1 MFGRSIAFLLVI
13 MFAVSLCGQ
22 AGAVTTGTGN
32 GTYDFGSL
40 GAADSGGAGFKTQGD
55 KFKVSNAFAP
65 GDDVYGALT
74 SIYAGDANGL
84 ALGATSTLTIKAEG
98 GTTNKHF
105 TLKDMNFD
113 VSPGTGGFR
122 DLDTFTIT
130 LKDSGGST
138 IATHSLSSNVSIPEF
153 LTVSKFMSTFPF
165 SVPFPAAGY
174 DYVSEI
180 TITWHFTTASTFAP
194 AELNFN
200 SITVANVSA
209 IPLPVVTSNAA
220 SGITATGATLNGT
233 ANANGN
239 NTTVTFDYGTTTGY
253 GSSATATQS
262 PVTGSS
268 NTAVSASISG
278 LTCGGATYHFRVKGV
293 NGGGTANGG
302 DLTFTTGACAPT
314 VTGILPTNGPAAG
327 GTAVTITGTNLTGA
341 TAVTIGGAAVTGVT
355 VVNATTIT
363 ATTPAGTAGAR
374 DVVVATPGG
383 TVTGTGLFTYI
394 AAPTVTG
401 ISPASGPPAGGTA
414 VVITGTNL
422 TAATA
427 VKFGATNATGYTV
440 NSATQVTATS
450 PAGSVGTVDITVVT
464 AGGASATS
472 ASDQFSYVTAPTVTT
487 QAASAV
493 VATSATGNGTITATG
508 GANAT
513 ARGVIYWG
521 YNNSDQVI
529 GDGGVTNVSE
539 NGSFGAEAF
548 TASLTSLSVNT
559 QYNARAYATSPS
571 GTGYGARVAFWS
583 LANVPAPPT
592 VNTPTATTLNV
603 TVNVNGNPSGT
614 EFAIQETSTGNYVQA
629 DGTLNAGA
637 VWQNAA
643 TWGTKTVTGL
653 TTGTTYTFQVKA
665 RNGGSTET
673 AYGATAS
680 GVPVAAPSVTTQ
692 AASVIAATSATGNG
706 NITATNGANAT
717 ARGVIYYPYTNTD
730 KLSGDAGVTD
740 ISAVGNFSTGAFTSS
755 LSPLAANTQYNAR
768 AYATSPNG
776 TGYGARVAFWTLANA
791 PSAPTVN
798 NATATTLD
806 VTVSVNGNPASTE
819 FCIQETGAGNY
830 VQAGGAL
837 GGACVWQNAATWGTK
852 TVTGLT
858 TGTTY
863 TFQVKA
869 RNGGLS
875 ETGYGATTSGVPVAA
890 PTVTT
895 QAASVIAATSATGNG
910 NITATGGANAT
921 TRGLIYYPYT
931 NTDLVIGGADVT
943 NVSEAGNFGTGAFTE
958 SLTTLA
964 VNTQYNARAYATSPN
979 GTGYGAR
986 VAFWTL
992 ANVPSAPTVNN
1003 ATATTLD
1010 VTVNVNGN
1018 PASTEFC
1025 IQETST
1031 NNYVQAGG
1039 ALGGTCVWQTAATWG
1054 TKTVTGLTTGSAYTF
1069 QVKARNGGLTETA
1082 YGATASGV
1090 PTAATLTV
1098 TTTSDSGAGSL
1109 RQAITDANA
1118 GDAINFSVTG
1128 AIILASPLAIAKD
1141 LTISGPGAA
1150 SLTISGGGTTQ
1161 PFLVNAGVNFTL
1173 QNLTVAN
1180 GSATDGGALIDNA
1193 TSTTTIKGCAFIGN
1207 NATGNGG
1214 TIYAAGT
1221 MTISDTLFNTNSAV
1235 QGGAIFNN
1243 NATLALTNVTLN
1255 ANSASSNG
1263 GGIYNASGTASII
1276 NATIAGNNATTQ
1288 GGGIAITGGTL
1299 NLKNSIVANNTAPT
1313 GPDIAGAVT
1322 SQDYNLVRDITGA
1335 SISGTTTHNVTG
1347 SDPLLG
1353 ALANNGG
1360 PAQTMALLS
1369 GSPAINAA
1377 DCTTGPAADQRGMAR
1392 PQDVTCDMGA
1402 YERGVPATLTATGG
1416 TPQSAAPTAVFA
1428 MPLAAKVVDSL
1439 GGVLDGISVTY
1450 SGPASGAGITAD
1462 GTADT
1467 DASGIAA
1474 YGVTANGTAG
1484 SYTVTATVSSLTA
1497 NFSLTNSKLDQAI
1510 TFTPPATATYGDAPI
1525 ILAATG
1531 GASGNPVTFAVTN
1544 GPGSLNGATLTIT
1557 GAGNIVVTAS
1567 QAGNAAYNAAADVQK
1582 TIVVGKAGQSITF
1595 NPPATATYGD
1605 GPITLSATATSGLTA
1620 IIAVTSGPGSL
1631 SGNTLTITGVGP
1643 IVVTASQ
1650 AGDGTYAPAT
1660 DVHKTIVVGKANQSI
1675 GAISFTPTT
1684 LTVGGTTTVSA
1695 TSTSGLAVTFTS
1707 ATPSICTVSGTT
1719 VTGITAGTCTITA
1732 DQAGNA
1738 TYSAAAT
1745 VSQNLTV
1752 VYSATP
1758 PVLTISTLA
1767 DGSITNNATLN
1778 VSGQATSINGIMSV
1792 TVNGAA
1798 MTLAADGTFS
1808 QAVTLQAGTNTVT
1821 TIAMDNA
1828 GTTTTDSRTITLDTT
1843 APVITIITPAD
1854 NSTLAA
1860 SSVTITGSV
1869 DKNATVQATV
1879 NSGSPQSAAMDGA
1892 SFSVTVNLADGSNTI
1907 TISATDLAGNSA
1919 SVKRTIVSDTTKP
1932 TLAITDPAQDITTSE
1947 PTLTISGTVTD
1958 ALTDVSVTIT
1968 CDGKSYTPQVAN
1980 GAFQQQLT
1988 FATAKQYAITVTA
2001 TDQAGNSVTTQRNVI
2016 YALSTLPSGDI
2027 NDDGKVDIADALLAL
2042 RAAVGIITPNQAQL
2056 AAGDL
2061 APLVAG
2067 KPAPD
2072 GVIDIADAMLI
2083 LEKAVGILTWQ

>member
-180 TITWHFTTASTFAP
+180 TITWHFTTASNFAP

-209 IPLPVVTSNAA
+209 IPLPTVTSNAA

-278 LTCGGATYHFRVKGV
+278 LTCGGATYHFRVKGA
-293 NGGGTANGG
+293 NGGGTSNGG
-302 DLTFTTGACAPT
+302 DLTFTTGVCAPT
-314 VTGILPTNGPAAG
+314 VTGILPTSGPTAG
-327 GTAVTITGTNLTGA
+327 GTVVTITGTNLTGA
-341 TAVTIGGAAVTGVT
+341 TSVTIGGTAATGIS
-355 VVNATTIT
+355 VVGPTSIT
-363 ATTPAGTAGAR
+363 ATTPAGAAGAR
-374 DVVVATPGG
+374 DVVVVTPGG
-383 TVTGTGLFTYI
+383 TGTGTGLFTYI

-401 ISPASGPPAGGTA
+401 ISPASGPPAGGTS

-464 AGGASATS
+464 AGGTS
-472 ASDQFSYVTAPTVTT
+472 TTGASDQFSYVTAPTVTT
-487 QAASAV
+487 QAASAA

-559 QYNARAYATSPS
+559 QYNARAYATSPN
-571 GTGYGARVAFWS
+571 GTGYGVRVAFWT
-583 LANVPAPPT
+583 LANVPSAPT
-592 VNTPTATTLNV
+592 VNNATATTLDV
-603 TVNVNGNPSGT
+603 TVSVNGNPAGT
-614 EFAIQETSTGNYVQA
+614 EFCIQETSTGNYVQA
-629 DGTLNAGA
+629 GGTLGVGQ

-680 GVPVAAPSVTTQ
+680 GVPVAAPTVTTQ
-692 AASVIAATSATGNG
+692 AASGIAATSATGNG
-706 NITATNGANAT
+706 TITATNGANAT
-717 ARGVIYYPYTNTD
+717 ARGVIYYDYTNTD
-730 KLSGDAGVTD
+730 KIIGDAGVTNA
-740 ISAVGNFSTGAFTSS
+740 SEGGNFTTGAFTAS
-755 LSPLAANTQYNAR
+755 LISLAANTQYNAR

-776 TGYGARVAFWTLANA
+776 TGYGARVAFWSLANV
-791 PSAPTVN
+791 PSAPTVSTP
-798 NATATTLD
+798 TATTLN
-806 VTVSVNGNPASTE
+806 VAVNVNGNPAATE
-819 FCIQETGAGNY
+819 FCIQETGTGNY
-830 VQAGGAL
+830 VQADGTLAVGA
-837 GGACVWQNAATWGTK
+837 VWQNAATWGTKTVTGLTTGTAYTFQVKARNGGATETAYGSTATGVPVAAPTVTTQAASAITATAATGNGNITATGGANATARGVIYYLYTNTDLAIGGAGVTNISEVGGYSTGAFTESLTPLAANTQYNVRAYAISPNGTGYGARDAFWTLANVPSAPTVNTPTAITLNVAVNVNANPVATEFCIQETGTGNYVQADGLLGVGQVWQTAATWGTK

-869 RNGGLS
+869 RNGGS
-875 ETGYGATTSGVPVAA
+875 
-890 PTVTT
+890 
-895 QAASVIAATSATGNG
+895 
-910 NITATGGANAT
+910 
-921 TRGLIYYPYT
+921 
-931 NTDLVIGGADVT
+931 
-943 NVSEAGNFGTGAFTE
+943 
-958 SLTTLA
+958 
-964 VNTQYNARAYATSPN
+964 
-979 GTGYGAR
+979 
-986 VAFWTL
+986 
-992 ANVPSAPTVNN
+992 
-1003 ATATTLD
+1003 
-1010 VTVNVNGN
+1010 
-1018 PASTEFC
+1018 
-1025 IQETST
+1025 
-1031 NNYVQAGG
+1031 
-1039 ALGGTCVWQTAATWG
+1039 
-1054 TKTVTGLTTGSAYTF
+1054 
-1069 QVKARNGGLTETA
+1069 TETA

-1090 PTAATLTV
+1090 PVAATLTV
-1098 TTTSDSGAGSL
+1098 TTISDSGDGSL
-1109 RQAITDANA
+1109 RQTITDANP
-1118 GDAINFSVTG
+1118 GDAIIFDSSLNGQT
-1128 AIILASPLAIAKD
+1128 ITLASTPLTIAKD

-1150 SLTISGGGTTQ
+1150 TLTISGNGTIQ

-1173 QNLTVAN
+1173 QNLTIAN
-1180 GSATDGGALIDNA
+1180 GAAANGGALAA
-1193 TSTTTIKGCAFIGN
+1193 TATATTTITGCAFTNN

-1214 TIYAAGT
+1214 AINAAGI
-1221 MTISDTLFNTNSAV
+1221 MTISDTLFSGDSAV

-1243 NATLALTNVTLN
+1243 NATLTLTNITLN
-1255 ANSASSNG
+1255 NNSAANG
-1263 GGIYNASGTASII
+1263 GGIYNTGGIATIV
-1276 NATIAGNNATTQ
+1276 NATIAGNSATTQ
-1288 GGGIAITGGTL
+1288 GGGIAIAGGTV
-1299 NLKNSIVANNTAPT
+1299 NLKNNIVASNTSDS
-1313 GPDIAGAVT
+1313 GPDIFGTIA
-1322 SQDYNLVRDITGA
+1322 SQGYNLIKDTTGATINGDTTGNITGQ
-1335 SISGTTTHNVTG
+1335 
-1347 SDPLLG
+1347 DPLL
-1353 ALANNGG
+1353 ATLANNGG
-1360 PAQTMALLS
+1360 LTFTMALLS
-1369 GSPAINAA
+1369 GSQAIDKGN
-1377 DCTTGPAADQRGMAR
+1377 CTSGPVADQRGMTR
-1392 PQDVTCDMGA
+1392 PQDATCDMGA
-1402 YERGVPATLTATGG
+1402 YERGLPAALTATGG
-1416 TPQSAAPTAVFA
+1416 TPQSAVISTAFSTQ
-1428 MPLAAKVVDSL
+1428 LKAKVADSFGAL
-1439 GGVLDGISVTY
+1439 LDGISVAFA
-1450 SGPASGAGITAD
+1450 GPGSGAGITS
-1462 GTADT
+1462 GSSVTT
-1467 DASGIAA
+1467 DASGIASFSA
-1474 YGVTANGTAG
+1474 TANGTAG
-1484 SYTVTATVSSLTA
+1484 TYTVTATVNALTSG
-1497 NFSLTNSKLDQAI
+1497 FSLSNTMANQA
-1510 TFTPPATATYGDAPI
+1510 
-1525 ILAATG
+1525 
-1531 GASGNPVTFAVTN
+1531 
-1544 GPGSLNGATLTIT
+1544 
-1557 GAGNIVVTAS
+1557 
-1567 QAGNAAYNAAADVQK
+1567 
-1582 TIVVGKAGQSITF
+1582 ITF

-1605 GPITLSATATSGLTA
+1605 TPITLSATGGLSGNPVTF
-1620 IIAVTSGPGSL
+1620 AVTSGPGSL
-1631 SGNTLTITGVGP
+1631 TGNVLTITGAGN
-1643 IVVTASQ
+1643 IIVTASQ
-1650 AGDGTYAPAT
+1650 AGNANYNAVTSIQ
-1660 DVHKTIVVGKANQSI
+1660 KTIAVGKATATIALTPASLVATYDGTAKAAAATTSPSGLSVTFTYDGSSTVPIAVGSYSVVASISDANYQGGGTGTLSI
-1675 GAISFTPTT
+1675 GKGSQTITFGTPPTVV
-1684 LTVGGTTTVSA
+1684 VGGSGTVSA
-1695 TSTSGLAVTFTS
+1695 TASSSLTVAFSST
-1707 ATPSICTVSGTT
+1707 TPTVCTVSGVT
-1719 VTGITAGTCTITA
+1719 VTAVTAGTCIITA

-1738 TYSAAAT
+1738 NYAAAAT
-1745 VSQNLTV
+1745 VSQNLIV
-1752 VYSATP
+1752 DYNSAAPT
-1758 PVLTISTLA
+1758 LTISTLA

-1778 VSGQATSINGIMSV
+1778 VSGTATSINGIQSV
-1792 TVNGAA
+1792 TVNSTAV
-1798 MTLAADGTFS
+1798 TLAGNGTFS
-1808 QAVTLQAGTNTVT
+1808 QAVTLQPGNNTITV
-1821 TIAMDNA
+1821 IATDNA

-1843 APVITIITPAD
+1843 APVITITTPAD

-1860 SSVTITGSV
+1860 ASVTVTGTV
-1869 DKNATVQATV
+1869 DKSATVQATV

-1892 SFSVTVNLADGSNTI
+1892 SFSVTLNLAEGSNTI
-1907 TISATDLAGNSA
+1907 VVSATDLAGNSA
-1919 SVKRTIVSDTTKP
+1919 SVKRTITSDTTKP
-1932 TLAITDPAQDITTSE
+1932 TLAIIEPAQDITTSE
-1947 PTLTISGTVTD
+1947 PTLTITGTVTD
-1958 ALTDVSVTIT
+1958 ALTDVSVTIA

-1980 GAFQQQLT
+1980 GAFQQQIT
-1988 FATAKQYAITVTA
+1988 FTTAKQYAITVTA

-2016 YALSTLPSGDI
+2016 YALSSLPSGDI
-2027 NDDGKVDIADALLAL
+2027 NNDGKVDIADALLAL
-2042 RAAVGIITPNQAQL
+2042 RAAVGIVTPDQAQL
-2056 AAGDL
+2056 AAGDV
-2061 APLVAG
+2061 APLVNG

-2083 LEKAVGILTWQ
+2083 LEKAVGILTW